1 MTGGALS
8 RGSASGVGAAKRA
21 GAWLR
26 EKGGIS
32 VSTVL
37 LAIGLVT
44 ALGSLYVYLVGY
56 EARVHAQV
64 MAVQQEARGLQ
75 SEIADLRRQLAE
87 AESYMRV
94 KPQLASQGMRDLRP
108 SDCRYFLLVPP
119 GAEGQHAAPGNAVGA
134 ARR

>member
-1 MTGGALS
+1 M
-8 RGSASGVGAAKRA
+8 
-21 GAWLR
+21 R

-32 VSTVL
+32 VSAVL

-56 EARVHAQV
+56 EARLHAQV
-64 MAVQQEARGLQ
+64 MAAQQEARSLR

-119 GAEGQHAAPGNAVGA
+119 EAEQQRAAPASAVGRA
-134 ARR
+134 GR